1 MFFFRILILS
11 KPWTAKLVQQI
22 SELSTIS
29 RRSRHHVETCWHILT
44 WLQHHVESYLR
55 SCFHVSVCH
64 ASREQL
70 IKGRLPASL
79 MEALCSPLPV
89 TGTICIVYWC
99 CARTKKKLTMASPHL
114 VYKILQTVY
123 SHNPTQCLQ
132 VILSKCAVSIL
143 HVCCL
148 FMFVLSWVTIYIYL
162 CMCVICGHMGLY
174 GSIWLNFG
182 AAMAVPARD

>member
-1 MFFFRILILS
+1 MLTHTYVTSTSCWIILEKLLPCFSLPCLQGAADQGKIASIAHGSSMLSVASDRYYMHRIL
-11 KPWTAKLVQQI
+11 V
-22 SELSTIS
+22 
-29 RRSRHHVETCWHILT
+29 
-44 WLQHHVESYLR
+44 LR
-55 SCFHVSVCH
+55 
-64 ASREQL
+64 
-70 IKGRLPASL
+70 PD
-79 MEALCSPLPV
+79 
-89 TGTICIVYWC
+89 
-99 CARTKKKLTMASPHL
+99 KKKLTMASPHL